1 MLRVATASEMPL
13 AKTVC
18 SLYHATLTGAILL
31 FAIQL
36 RLTVCPILSGGGDV
50 ANWIN
55 GISAV
60 FNQRMAS
67 VTDESKRQK

>member
-1 MLRVATASEMPL
+1 MLRVTTTSEMPL
-13 AKTVC
+13 SKTFC

-31 FAIQL
+31 FATQL
-36 RLTVCPILSGGGDV
+36 RLTDCPILSGGGDV
-50 ANWIN
+50 TNLIN

-60 FNQRMAS
+60 FKKRMAS